1 MQSIRMPLAVVIALF
16 AAALLAGCQPD
27 RSQELAACKDKN
39 ALLERRMV
47 EYQQVVDM
55 KDKELKDRND
65 EIKGLTDT
73 IAQNEVKIAT
83 LEKENQELH
92 AKLTQTPE
100 GAKNVINGVDELKR
114 LQREAVE
121 KLKKQQADANQPK

>member
-1 MQSIRMPLAVVIALF
+1 MQSIRMPLAIVIALF
-16 AAALLAGCQPD
+16 AATLLAGCQPD
-27 RSQELAACKDKN
+27 RSQELAVCKDKN

-47 EYQQVVDM
+47 EYKQVVDM
-55 KDKELKDRND
+55 KDKDIKDRYD

-92 AKLTQTPE
+92 TKLTQTPE
-100 GAKNVINGVDELKR
+100 GSKNVLNGVEELKR
-114 LQREAVE
+114 LQREAAE
-121 KLKKQQADANQPK
+121 KLKKQQADANKPQ

>member
-1 MQSIRMPLAVVIALF
+1 MPLAIVIALF
-16 AAALLAGCQPD
+16 AATLLAGCQPD
-27 RSQELAACKDKN
+27 RSQELAVCKDKN

-47 EYQQVVDM
+47 EYKQVVDM
-55 KDKELKDRND
+55 KDKDIKDRYD

-92 AKLTQTPE
+92 TKLTQTPE
-100 GAKNVINGVDELKR
+100 GSKNVLNGVEELKR
-114 LQREAVE
+114 LQREAAE
-121 KLKKQQADANQPK
+121 KLKKQQADANKPQ